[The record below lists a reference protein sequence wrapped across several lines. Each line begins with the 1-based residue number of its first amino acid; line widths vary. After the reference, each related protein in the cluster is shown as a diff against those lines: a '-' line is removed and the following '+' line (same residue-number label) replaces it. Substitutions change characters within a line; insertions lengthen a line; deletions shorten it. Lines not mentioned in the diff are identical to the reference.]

1 MLDTNII
8 IYASLPDFHSLRHL
22 IQNPENATSIVS
34 KVEVLGY
41 LNLKTFD
48 KVLFQ
53 ATFETLQL
61 LPVNLS
67 IIDKAIELR
76 QQRKM
81 SLGDSIIAATALV
94 FDAELYTR
102 NIDDFKHIQEIK
114 VSNPID

>member
-1 MLDTNII
+1 M
-8 IYASLPDFHSLRHL
+8 
-22 IQNPENATSIVS
+22 
-34 KVEVLGY
+34 GY
-41 LNLKTFD
+41 HNLKTFD

-102 NIDDFKHIQEIK
+102 NIDDFKYIEEIK